1 MKSSVLAIR
10 QTGVAFGE
18 LVVSLLTLLVIN
30 IVVLAPAAWMA
41 SNILS

>member
-18 LVVSLLTLLVIN
+18 LVVSLLTMLVIN
-30 IVVLAPAAWMA
+30 AIILAPAAWTVN
-41 SNILS
+41 NILS

>member
-41 SNILS
+41 SNILG

>member
-10 QTGVAFGE
+10 QTSVAFGE